1 MSEKIISRS
10 GFFFLE
16 TESVVFFFS
25 QEIADR
31 ILMPNFPF
39 QYAIQSQIRYHGYDP
54 AESIVEVVPRK
65 VHTVRLVSFVLS
77 RAK

>member
-1 MSEKIISRS
+1 MLL
-10 GFFFLE
+10 FFFPP
-16 TESVVFFFS
+16 
-25 QEIADR
+25 EIANP
-31 ILMPNFPF
+31 ILLPDFPL

-77 RAK
+77 QAK

>member
-1 MSEKIISRS
+1 MT
-10 GFFFLE
+10 FFSL
-16 TESVVFFFS
+16 ESVVVVFFPP
-25 QEIADR
+25 EIANP
-31 ILMPNFPF
+31 ILLPDFPL

-65 VHTVRLVSFVLS
+65 VHTVRLVTFVLS